1 MDAKGSG
8 LLQSR
13 QGVKKGKSNKEGT
26 NLWPF
31 REEIYNH
38 MVQETLV
45 TQKENKSGTFT
56 SSISTNPGGFMP
68 CKN

>member
-13 QGVKKGKSNKEGT
+13 QGVKREKSNKEGT

-31 REEIYNH
+31 IYNH

-45 TQKENKSGTFT
+45 TQKENKSGTLT
-56 SSISTNPGGFMP
+56 SSISMNPGGFMP